1 MADTAL
7 IVMARYPEAGKTKT
21 RLARSLG
28 GAPVA
33 LLYKAFLADLA
44 QRFAGYN
51 VCDLRWTYTPA
62 ESDFPALATTLA
74 PPFIQREDCFSQQ
87 GTDLG
92 DRLHYAFQWAQQQ
105 GFLYTIVIGSD
116 TPQIDRHTIDNA
128 REKLEHAD
136 VVLGPAEDGGYY
148 LIAMRSPYDVFS
160 GIPMSTAVVLQ
171 MTIAAAK
178 RQALR
183 VELVETLFDIDEL
196 PDLQRLTRMLE
207 KDQTLAPETAHQL
220 IEIRNML

>member
-1 MADTAL
+1 MPDTAL

-28 GAPVA
+28 DTPVA
-33 LLYKAFLADLA
+33 LLYKAFLTDLA

-51 VCDLRWTYTPA
+51 VCDLRWTYTPV
-62 ESDFPALATTLA
+62 ESAFPALATTLA
-74 PPFIQREDCFSQQ
+74 PPFIQEQDCFPQQ
-87 GTDLG
+87 GADLG
-92 DRLHYAFQWAQQQ
+92 ARLHYAFQWAQQQ
-105 GFLYTIVIGSD
+105 GFHYTIIIGSD
-116 TPQIDRHTIDNA
+116 TPHVGRHILDTA

-160 GIPMSTAVVLQ
+160 GIPMSTSVVLQ

-178 RQALR
+178 RQNLR
-183 VELVETLFDIDEL
+183 IELLETLLDIDEL
-196 PDLQRLTRMLE
+196 PDLQRLARMLE
-207 KDQTLAPETAHQL
+207 KDQALAPATAHQL
-220 IEIRNML
+220 TEIRTIL